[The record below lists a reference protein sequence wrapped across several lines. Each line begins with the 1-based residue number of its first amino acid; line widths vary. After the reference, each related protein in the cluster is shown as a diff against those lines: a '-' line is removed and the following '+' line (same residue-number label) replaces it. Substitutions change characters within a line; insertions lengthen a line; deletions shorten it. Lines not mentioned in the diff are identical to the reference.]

1 MSLQISLPADAER
14 KSTKTFEEVVI
25 PPNTPVAPSERETPI
40 PISSLDEVSVV
51 CCRWLVVVVVEVVET
66 LLKCQKAT

>member
-51 CCRWLVVVVVEVVET
+51 CCRWLVVGS
-66 LLKCQKAT
+66 QKGHD